1 MTSLRL
7 HEIRKTYGKVV
18 ALDSMDF
25 EVEAGQF
32 YVLFGPSAVGKTTT
46 LRVIAGLERP
56 DSGRLE
62 IDGRDFTDAPI
73 AGRGLSMVFQSFA
86 LYPHMT
92 IYDNLAY
99 PLRESGMR
107 RKEIDAKVHET
118 AEMLRLTHTLKRK
131 PATAS
136 GGEQQRVA
144 IGRALIQRPNLLLL
158 DEPLTNLDAKLRHDM
173 RAEIKRLHREFGLT
187 IVYATPDELEALS
200 MGERIAVM
208 REGRVVQV
216 GTPDGLYTGPG
227 DTYVATK
234 IGSPPMNLIKIA
246 QQSDLANSVKL
257 PFGEL
262 TGAPWQN
269 ALREAGFSGSYVVG
283 IRPNDVVPTSPDN
296 GYEAVVHMTEP
307 LGDVTIL
314 DLRAG
319 GETVRMVLPEAQA
332 SSIRSGDKLHFTFDP
347 SRTHLFNG
355 ESGGAIEYSLAT

>member
-1 MTSLRL
+1 MTALKLSK
-7 HEIRKTYGKVV
+7 IAKSYGKVV
-18 ALDSMDF
+18 ALESMDF
-25 EVEAGQF
+25 EVEPGQF
-32 YVLFGPSAVGKTTT
+32 FVLFGPSAVGKTTT
-46 LRVIAGLERP
+46 LRVIAGLEKP
-56 DSGRLE
+56 DSGHLE
-62 IDGRDFTDAPI
+62 IDGKNFTNAPV

-86 LYPHMT
+86 LYPHLT

-99 PLRESGMR
+99 PLREQR
-107 RKEIDAKVHET
+107 LAKKDIEKRVQET

-131 PATAS
+131 PGTAS

-144 IGRALIQRPNLLLL
+144 IGRALIQRPGLLLL

-208 REGRVVQV
+208 REGRIVQV
-216 GTPDGLYTGPG
+216 GTPDGLYTNPG

-234 IGSPPMNLIKIA
+234 IGSPPMNLIDVKPRA
-246 QQSDLANSVKL
+246 DLPNAVTL
-257 PFGEL
+257 PFGDL
-262 TGAPWQN
+262 SGAPWQN
-269 ALREAGFSGSYVVG
+269 ALQEAGASGSYLVG
-283 IRPNDVVPTSPDN
+283 IRPNDVVPSTNND
-296 GYEAVVHMTEP
+296 GFEAVVHLTEP

-319 GETVRMVLPEAQA
+319 GETVRMVLPEAEA

-347 SRTHLFNG
+347 NRTHLFNAQ
-355 ESGGAIEYSLAT
+355 SGSAIEYSLAT